1 MNNPDK
7 TNDKDFV
14 TINGYEADNPEPVD
28 VCHFGKDYLDKGRGD
43 IIAAAFTRVLLEAK
57 SKGKELVR
65 FTCPQKR

>member
-43 IIAAAFTRVLLEAK
+43 IIAALK
-57 SKGKELVR
+57 NDN
-65 FTCPQKR
+65 